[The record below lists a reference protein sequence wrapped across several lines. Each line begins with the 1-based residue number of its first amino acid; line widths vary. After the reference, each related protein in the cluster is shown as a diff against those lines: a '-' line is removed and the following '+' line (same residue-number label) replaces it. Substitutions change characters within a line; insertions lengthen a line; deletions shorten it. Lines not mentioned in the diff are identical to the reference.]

1 MATAIAFR
9 RVFDQDG
16 LLLSGAVRA
25 GTMHLL
31 FAAVDRRHD
40 VDAVDVAGLAMT
52 DPGPDLVDTLLGLF
66 DHLYCFVPF
75 HLESDFRALDFHFFY
90 VHPPVNLFFLC
101 VVGPWGAL
109 VIFEQFLNVFLFFL
123 FAQ

>member
-9 RVFDQDG
+9 RVLDQDG

-31 FAAVDRRHD
+31 LAAVDRRHD

-75 HLESDFRALDFHFFY
+75 HLESDFRAFDFHFFY
-90 VHPPVNLFFLC
+90 VHPPVDLFFLC

-109 VIFEQFLNVFLFFL
+109 VIFEQFLNVFLFLL